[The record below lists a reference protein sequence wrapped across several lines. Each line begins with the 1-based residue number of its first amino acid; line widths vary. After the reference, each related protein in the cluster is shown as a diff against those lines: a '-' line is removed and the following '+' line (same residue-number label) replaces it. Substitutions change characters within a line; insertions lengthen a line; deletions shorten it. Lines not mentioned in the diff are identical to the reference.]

1 MSSLSLLPQFRLAD
15 TLPWNRDN
23 PIQYI
28 IHLSDI
34 HIRPVERH
42 NEYRSVFHQLYT
54 QIRNLGQDILQQ
66 AVICITGDILHNKL
80 YLSTEL
86 VQLTDEFFRQLDSIC
101 PTLCILGNHDLN
113 LQNPGRPHALTLLFQ
128 RNQYNQTYLLEK
140 SGVYLIGGCAFSLA
154 SVLDPRLCKAEL
166 IPDHWN
172 DIAIHKKIALY
183 HGGVGSYSLDN
194 GITCRTNVPLQLFDG
209 YDAVLLGDIHLRQF
223 LDADKKRIAYA
234 GSLIQQNRME
244 TFSKHG
250 FLLWNLRDFQH
261 QWFNVKNKMGGILNI
276 FCRKKLILFHPRTQ
290 YLGSAEKIQVINGQ
304 WIQESDAEL
313 SQDKDGDGE
322 AEGNGEGGE
331 GGSEKKEGKTPG
343 FPTKPPAEQKT
354 EFWNLFAW
362 DELADRNQSAIH
374 IHLPPQCENIT
385 EWYRILS
392 RFYYRNYQ
400 IHPDK
405 IFVVKYYHDSLL
417 QSQLN
422 TSDDRNEN
430 GDGNGDGNGDEFLNQ
445 ENKNGDLNAPGE
457 AHETGENELE
467 EDETEAE
474 GREEE
479 TWTIAAIENPNIFQE
494 FIHKSYPNNF
504 SLPGGTNWTPEN
516 LQKITHQYTETI
528 QWLQHHPDAQDIY
541 HSIQNN
547 LAQTNGGAPL
557 TPLELRWDNLFCY
570 DSGNM
575 IDFRSIK
582 QYPVFNISGRNFS
595 GKSSVIDILLFALYG
610 KSSRGGAKNILG
622 NQMKKGRTELT
633 FVFGQHTYRIQ
644 RGIKVGRKRNAEQS
658 LTLERA
664 ILGNKDE
671 AGMAEAEAA
680 EVEWENITDEG
691 VQKTQKYIEE
701 LIGPMKIYTDGP
713 IFLQGEADE
722 FFQLTPSER
731 KNLLLKKLNFDV
743 VDGIHEHLKQK
754 HSERNQQFRTNQTIH
769 TKGKRIGENI
779 LNQFP
784 RETQHINP
792 QEFTSNLWQSIP
804 QLLETQRDSLT
815 VQKKQYQDI
824 QKQYNESHSIIET
837 LGFTHEPRRP
847 PGTLEDCQLLIE
859 ELEDEMENAQHNT
872 LYREKAIK
880 YLEKK
885 LPALQDLSVQLTD
898 QDSQTLSQLIEL
910 RVEFQ
915 TLAGIPNKSNDTW
928 NHKKEIAQKELDEKA
943 PQLTELRKEL
953 KEVNSQLEEIGE
965 DVVRVEQQRI
975 TDYNQHKKQKAL
987 IQKRLDEM
995 NEFVE
1000 NFQQKQGV
1008 PHQECTFCSKNP
1020 SVLEYN
1026 RIRQEEI
1033 PSKIRELA
1041 DLDAW
1046 ILRAKQERRKDC
1058 WTLLGTKQKLETEL
1072 RELDDITA
1080 EPLRILDNAQKGLR
1094 KNKCLTQIQALSE
1107 QQKRTQKKLFELNN
1121 WLKKPKEREL
1131 PEWILHEK
1139 SLKSMVGNLAQWM
1152 PFLLEQERSVEE
1164 VRRDLEDAQTKL
1176 TYHQKYQEEYRQY
1189 MTQMKDHSA
1198 NILQLN
1204 QEKQRLEK
1212 SIQTGSLFV
1221 RELES
1226 WVEHY
1231 GHLTPEMMNQL
1242 EEELQ
1247 FSNAITQIFS
1257 RHGFPFYLMKRII
1270 QQIVGVMNNELS
1282 MLTDFHI
1289 RAEFDETERK
1299 ADKSDI
1305 HFYIQKHHMPDVLY
1319 DLNQGSGFERFISA
1333 ILWRIHTARMYH
1345 PARIMPMDYIIFDE
1359 SFHYWDQNQIG
1370 ALVQLFQHLRR
1381 YAGHI
1386 LVISHIQ
1393 QIAELAN
1400 GGAMVVRPKNGLSH
1414 LRIPMPNLQTT
1425 SETEDENGNRSVNG
1439 DGNDDEI
1446 TESQRNQASSS
1457 SSSLG
1462 IQGGKN
1468 TKTKTRTSTR
1478 TKKPKTAVTAVTA
1491 TPKPKTPKQ
1500 ELQEQAV
1507 ALGIPI
1513 KKQTASGKWVE
1524 VKKDELAAAIRNQL
1538 HQNFFS

>member
-54 QIRNLGQDILQQ
+54 QIRNLGQDILHQ

-128 RNQYNQTYLLEK
+128 QNQYKQTYLLEK

-172 DIAIHKKIALY
+172 DITIHKKIALY

-194 GITCRTNVPLQLFDG
+194 GITCRTNVPLQIFDG

-313 SQDKDGDGE
+313 SQDKDGDGDGDE
-322 AEGNGEGGE
+322 NGDERERGDGDSEEREGE
-331 GGSEKKEGKTPG
+331 KEGKTPG
-343 FPTKPPAEQKT
+343 FPTNPPAEQKT

-385 EWYRILS
+385 EWNRILS
-392 RFYYRNYQ
+392 RFFYRNYQ

-422 TSDDRNEN
+422 TTDNENRNGDEN
-430 GDGNGDGNGDEFLNQ
+430 GDGDELLNQ
-445 ENKNGDLNAPGE
+445 EDLNAQGE
-457 AHETGENELE
+457 THETGENELE
-467 EDETEAE
+467 EAV
-474 GREEE
+474 EE

-494 FIHKSYPNNF
+494 FIRKSYPNNF

-516 LQKITHQYTETI
+516 LQKITEQYTQTI
-528 QWLQHHPDAQDIY
+528 QWLQHNPDAQDIY

-622 NQMKKGRTELT
+622 NQMKKGRAELI

-644 RGIKVGRKRNAEQS
+644 RGITVGRKKNAEQS

-664 ILGNKDE
+664 ILGNEDA
-671 AGMAEAEAA
+671 AGAEGA
-680 EVEWENITDEG
+680 EWENITDEG
-691 VQKTQKYIEE
+691 VQKTQKYIEDM
-701 LIGPMKIYTDGP
+701 IGPMKIYTDGP

-769 TKGKRIGENI
+769 TKAKRIGENI

-815 VQKKQYQDI
+815 LQKKQYQDI
-824 QKQYNESHSIIET
+824 QKQYNDSHSIIEK
-837 LGFTHEPRRP
+837 LGFTHEPKRP

-859 ELEDEMENAQHNT
+859 ELEVEMENAQHNT

-928 NHKKEIAQKELDEKA
+928 NHKKELAQKELDENA
-943 PQLTELRKEL
+943 PQLTEIQEEL
-953 KEVNSQLEEIGE
+953 KEVKALLDEIGE
-965 DVVRVEQQRI
+965 DAVRVEQQRI
-975 TDYNQHKKQKAL
+975 MDYNQNKKQKAFL
-987 IQKRLDEM
+987 QRRLDEM
-995 NEFVE
+995 NKFVE

-1033 PSKIRELA
+1033 PSKIHELGE
-1041 DLDAW
+1041 LDAW
-1046 ILRAKQERRKDC
+1046 IGRTRQERRKDC
-1058 WTLLGTKQKLETEL
+1058 WTLLGKKQQLETEL
-1072 RELDDITA
+1072 GELHDITT
-1080 EPLRILDNAQKGLR
+1080 EPLRILENAQKGLR
-1094 KNKCLTQIQALSE
+1094 KNKCLTQIQVLSE
-1107 QQKRTQKKLFELNN
+1107 QQKGIQKKLFELNN

-1131 PEWILHEK
+1131 PEWIL
-1139 SLKSMVGNLAQWM
+1139 LKDTVGNLAQWM
-1152 PFLLEQERSVEE
+1152 PFLLQQERSVEE

-1176 TYHQKYQEEYRQY
+1176 IYHQNYQEEYQQY
-1189 MTQMKDHSA
+1189 MSQMKDHSA
-1198 NILQLN
+1198 NIIQLN

-1212 SIQTGSLFV
+1212 SIQTESLFV

-1270 QQIVGVMNNELS
+1270 QQIIGVMNNELS

-1400 GGAMVVRPKNGLSH
+1400 GGTMVVRPKNGLSH
-1414 LRIPMPNLQTT
+1414 LSIPLPNLQPQQIENNPENNKDRDTT
-1425 SETEDENGNRSVNG
+1425 SEYTEVD
-1439 DGNDDEI
+1439 
-1446 TESQRNQASSS
+1446 TEVELERKRNIPSSS
-1457 SSSLG
+1457 K
-1462 IQGGKN
+1462 Q
-1468 TKTKTRTSTR
+1468 TKPKTRTST
-1478 TKKPKTAVTAVTA
+1478 TKKQSSQNAVASSSIPKT
-1491 TPKPKTPKQ
+1491 KTPKQ
-1500 ELQEQAV
+1500 ELQEQAT

-1513 KKQTASGKWVE
+1513 KKQKENGKWVE
-1524 VKKDELAAAIRNQL
+1524 LNKDELAFAIRSQL